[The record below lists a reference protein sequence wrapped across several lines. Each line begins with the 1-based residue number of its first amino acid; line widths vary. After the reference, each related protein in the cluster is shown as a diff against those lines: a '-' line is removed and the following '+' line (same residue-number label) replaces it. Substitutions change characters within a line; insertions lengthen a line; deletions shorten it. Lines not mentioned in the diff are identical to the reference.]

1 MKTAALLPL
10 LDVLFLAL
18 GAILAQ
24 MTEMERVTVLPVELE
39 SRVGHAAVL
48 RTGEFVVVSLNT
60 HGLSVDGESLDI
72 DDPRLVTRI
81 RDRDVVARVDRRL
94 PTGST
99 VQLLAVLRDA
109 GAHVELEVDAP

>member
-1 MKTAALLPL
+1 MKTTAVVPL

-39 SRVGHAAVL
+39 DRVGQAAVV
-48 RTGEFVVVSLNT
+48 RTGEFVVVTLDAA
-60 HGLSVDGESLDI
+60 GLSVDGERI
-72 DDPRLVTRI
+72 DAARLREHTV
-81 RDRDVVARVDRRL
+81 DRDVVARADRGV
-94 PTGST
+94 PTGET
-99 VQLLAVLRDA
+99 LRLLAALRDV